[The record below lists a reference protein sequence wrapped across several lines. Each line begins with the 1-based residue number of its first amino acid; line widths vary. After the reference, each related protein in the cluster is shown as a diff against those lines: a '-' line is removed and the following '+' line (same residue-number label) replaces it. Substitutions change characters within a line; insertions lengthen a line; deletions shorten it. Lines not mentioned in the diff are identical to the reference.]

1 MYACYMGYYGRL
13 GLKLKAQEMR
23 KGGKSYNEIIA
34 ALNLPK
40 ATVSDWCKDIQL
52 TEPQLFKLYQS
63 KKTGALRG
71 SIIAANRK
79 KANRLQETETL
90 YRQGVKEVGK
100 LTKRD
105 RFVTGIALY
114 VAEGTKSDK
123 GCAFANSDPAII
135 KFMVD
140 WFLEFGYLKRE
151 KFRAALWLHDELD
164 EKNAKEYWSNLTGI
178 SIEHFYKSYLVK
190 NKKDSKKIRKNLHP
204 YGVITLYISN
214 VVLIRKLMG
223 WIGGVLRKPWY
234 NNKVPLHSP
243 VAQW

>member
-105 RFVTGIALY
+105 RFIAGIAFY
-114 VAEGTKSDK
+114 AAEGTKSDR
-123 GCAFANSDPAII
+123 GCAFANANPEII
-135 KFMVD
+135 RFMIR
-140 WFLEFGYLKRE
+140 WFKEFGKVLKD
-151 KFRAALWLHDELD
+151 KFRGAIWLHDGLSEI
-164 EKNAKEYWSNLTGI
+164 KAKQYWSKVTGI
-178 SIEHFYKSYLVK
+178 PIVHFYKTYIAQD
-190 NKKDSKKIRKNLHP
+190 KKDSKKIRKNIHHF
-204 YGVITLYISN
+204 GVFTFYVSDVI
-214 VVLIRKLMG
+214 LIRTIKG
-223 WIGGVLRKPWY
+223 WIGGIVRDP
-234 NNKVPLHSP
+234 
-243 VAQW
+243 